1 MEEKVSE
8 KSAIKTVLNYSSVHV
23 DEVCHNVLDCIQQS
37 LVQGFRSEDIDSY
50 THYLTV
56 LTDLL
61 RCYSSDAACDKK
73 EENLSF
79 KDIRAHILQDVCLPL
94 LGNIFPSVDKNPEVN
109 VLLGIVGR
117 LIAECI
123 KNEDEMLCSILQI
136 FENDLEKFKEAK
148 PTDFDLQHDKSFID
162 IYSLLEVSRHVITSI
177 RSTSA
182 VNERIAIQLRSIFDK
197 LIDAIEYIS
206 VDLTGSVCIP
216 VLLRIM
222 KVDSCNLPKYLVI
235 IWKYIKNFSNL
246 SDKRTQY
253 IMLCGFANYFF
264 PVTEGLKGI
273 DVKEIPE
280 FWEILQNGLIDK
292 DSVNRKRSLYL
303 LKRIVDICESTMAVV
318 NNDAKQNV
326 FWWSKSRSSEL
337 SKTWQDFMLLAE
349 VLEEKQVNL

>member
-1 MEEKVSE
+1 MEEKT
-8 KSAIKTVLNYSSVHV
+8 AITTVLKYCSVQV
-23 DEVCHNVLDCIQQS
+23 DEVCCNVLDCIQQS
-37 LVQGFRSEDIDSY
+37 LVQGFRLEDIDSY
-50 THYLTV
+50 THYLTI

-61 RCYSSDAACDKK
+61 CCHSNDAACDKK
-73 EENLSF
+73 EENKSF
-79 KDIRAHILQDVCLPL
+79 RDIRSHIVQDVCMPL
-94 LGNIFPSVDKNPEVN
+94 LGNIFPSVDKKPEIN

-117 LIAECI
+117 LIAQCT
-123 KNEDEMLCSILQI
+123 KNEDEILCNILQI
-136 FENDLEKFKEAK
+136 LENNLEKFKEAK

-162 IYSLLEVSRHVITSI
+162 IYTLLEVSRHVVTSI
-177 RSTSA
+177 RGTSA
-182 VNERIAIQLRSIFDK
+182 VNERIVIELRSIFDK

-216 VLLRIM
+216 VLLRIL
-222 KVDSCNLPKYLVI
+222 KVDSCNLTKYLDI

-264 PVTEGLKGI
+264 PVTDELKGV
-273 DVKEIPE
+273 DVKQIPE
-280 FWEILQNGLIDK
+280 FWDILQNGLIDK

-318 NNDAKQNV
+318 NNDLKESV

-337 SKTWQDFMLLAE
+337 SKIWQDFMLLAE